1 MVALVVCAPPGA
13 NMPQTWCFIYVCAC
27 ACVYVCADERGAK
40 NRRKKFFSKKLQ
52 KNLVGKNKCL
62 TLQQQNKPNNL
73 KLTIMTKKATRANSA
88 KETAKRVNNRRA
100 AAEQVETT
108 AAAVIEDVA
117 AVETIETQEATAAAV
132 VCVPITTETETESDK
147 VSSKEVLKAA
157 GSLRAAVK
165 EERRGANVTIRLIA
179 ERAAAG
185 DTAAVNILCALCDVP
200 RSALFSLN
208 VDKVRAA
215 VNAYF
220 PYYIE
225 TEGRKV
231 SVKPAGVWYST
242 ELPQVGKV
250 KVSEPI
256 EDAAKRVQRGY
267 MAVPVADYLDQ
278 LIKAAKSRAK
288 GVKPRRVDA
297 GAIYNDIALSEA
309 ADGITATEID
319 EAKARR
325 AYSPNGVNVW
335 RKHSLIGFYI

>member
-100 AAEQVETT
+100 AA
-108 AAAVIEDVA
+108 VIEDVA

-132 VCVPITTETETESDK
+132 VPIATETETESGK

-165 EERRGANVTIRLIA
+165 EERRGANCTIRLIA

-185 DTAAVNILCALCDVP
+185 DAAAVNILCALCDVP

-208 VDKVRAA
+208 IDTIRAA
-215 VNAYF
+215 VNAYY
-220 PYYIE
+220 PYFVE
-225 TEGRKV
+225 VESRKV

-242 ELPQVGKV
+242 AAEG
-250 KVSEPI
+250 EAI
-256 EDAAKRVQRGY
+256 ETAAKRVQRGY
-267 MAVPVADYLDQ
+267 IAAPVSDYLDQ
-278 LIKAAKSRAK
+278 LILAAKCRAK
-288 GVKPRRVDA
+288 GVKPRRVDVDA
-297 GAIYNDIALSEA
+297 VYSDNKLSA
-309 ADGITATEID
+309 AAAGITATEID

-325 AYSPNGVNVW
+325 AYSPNAANVW
-335 RKHSLIGFYI
+335 KKDRNGFYI